1 MINGLRLKNALLC
14 QTGEGKKYCKHCS
27 YNNDDKCDIK
37 KLSSDVLEY
46 IKTGEDTFNML
57 QDELLKHMKVS
68 EGDFQIERINKHNSF
83 FVPKEEE
90 PTYKWIIDGHH
101 IICEHCGMCMC
112 RTDREGDTI
121 PHNFCPECGVR
132 MEEIIEG

>member
-1 MINGLRLKNALLC
+1 MYVQQLVAYAWVSDEKEKGVTMINGLRLKNALLC

-68 EGDFQIERINKHNSF
+68 EGDLQIERINKHNSSL
-83 FVPKEEE
+83 KLS
-90 PTYKWIIDGHH
+90 
-101 IICEHCGMCMC
+101 
-112 RTDREGDTI
+112 
-121 PHNFCPECGVR
+121 
-132 MEEIIEG
+132 